1 MRVSPQEKL
10 KQVLERYD
18 GKLSRTVLRR
28 ESGSN
33 ARDLSVIYL
42 RVSPQEKLKQV
53 LEVIKH
59 PNNEKYPNQQIIIVN
74 ISEYAY
80 LVPFIQEENEIF
92 LKTII
97 PSRKATNHYLR
108 DKK

>member
-1 MRVSPQEKL
+1 MSFYKWDNEKNAQL
-10 KQVLERYD
+10 KLQRGIGFEQIVMHVERGDVLE
-18 GKLSRTVLRR
+18 
-28 ESGSN
+28 
-33 ARDLSVIYL
+33 I
-42 RVSPQEKLKQV
+42 
-53 LEVIKH
+53 IKY

>member
-1 MRVSPQEKL
+1 MSFYKWDNEKNAQL
-10 KQVLERYD
+10 KLQRGIGFEQIVMHVERGDVLE
-18 GKLSRTVLRR
+18 
-28 ESGSN
+28 
-33 ARDLSVIYL
+33 I
-42 RVSPQEKLKQV
+42 
-53 LEVIKH
+53 IKH

-80 LVPFIQEENEIF
+80 LVPFIQEEKEIF

>member
-1 MRVSPQEKL
+1 MSFYKWDNEKNAQL
-10 KQVLERYD
+10 KLQRGIGFEQIVMHVERGDVLE
-18 GKLSRTVLRR
+18 
-28 ESGSN
+28 
-33 ARDLSVIYL
+33 I
-42 RVSPQEKLKQV
+42 
-53 LEVIKH
+53 IKH